1 MEEGE
6 EEVSGCVEERRGE
19 EGNTEQTRGRSRER
33 RAEEVQEGSRG
44 PEEVLKKKDR
54 GVLIEKAHDE
64 RREEQSRLLALSY
77 SVLTKPSPT
86 ILPFPPAK
94 DCQNDR
100 GRLGNVREETPR

>member
-1 MEEGE
+1 MAAWKRG
-6 EEVSGCVEERRGE
+6 GE
-19 EGNTEQTRGRSRER
+19 EGRGREHRADEGRSRER